1 MSQFIVIEGL
11 DGSGKSTQIQKLQ
24 DFFEQKG
31 IPSKFIHFPMLNQGI
46 YGDLIA
52 AFLRGD
58 FGTIEN
64 VHPQLVALLFAND
77 RKEHIHLIE
86 NWLREGYYVL
96 ADRYVYSNVAFQ
108 CAKLKHET
116 EAKALHHWILN
127 YEYQLLNLPKPD
139 ISVFLDV
146 PFEIIESNLKMHRT
160 GEDRDYLNGKKDIH
174 ENALDFQLEVYKQ
187 YKNLSQ
193 TQEDLIALDCS
204 DPNKGL
210 LSIEAVHQKIL
221 SFLKL

>member
-86 NWLREGYYVL
+86 NWLKEGYYVL

-108 CAKLKHET
+108 CAKLKDES
-116 EAKALHHWILN
+116 ESKALHQWILN
-127 YEYQLLNLPKPD
+127 YEYQILNLPKPD

-193 TQEDLIALDCS
+193 TEADLIALDCS
-204 DPNKGL
+204 GPNNGL
-210 LSIEAVHQKIL
+210 LSIEDVHQKIL

>member
-1 MSQFIVIEGL
+1 
-11 DGSGKSTQIQKLQ
+11 
-24 DFFEQKG
+24 
-31 IPSKFIHFPMLNQGI
+31 MLNQGI

-58 FGTIEN
+58 FGSIEN

-86 NWLREGYYVL
+86 NWLKEGYYVL

-108 CAKLKHET
+108 CAKLKDES
-116 EAKALHHWILN
+116 ESKALHQWILN
-127 YEYQLLNLPKPD
+127 YEYHILNLPKPD

-193 TQEDLIALDCS
+193 SEEDLIALDCS
-204 DPNKGL
+204 DPNNGL
-210 LSIEAVHQKIL
+210 LSIEAVHQKIR
-221 SFLKL
+221 SYLKL

>member
-86 NWLREGYYVL
+86 NWLKEGYYVL

-108 CAKLKHET
+108 CAKLKDES
-116 EAKALHHWILN
+116 ESKALHQWILN
-127 YEYQLLNLPKPD
+127 YEYHILNLPKPD

-193 TQEDLIALDCS
+193 TEEDLIALDCS

-210 LSIEAVHQKIL
+210 LSIEDVHQKIR

>member
-58 FGTIEN
+58 FGSIEN

-86 NWLREGYYVL
+86 NWLKEGYYVL

-108 CAKLKHET
+108 CAKLKDES
-116 EAKALHHWILN
+116 ESKALHQWILN
-127 YEYQLLNLPKPD
+127 YEYQILNLPKPD

-193 TQEDLIALDCS
+193 TEADLIALDCS
-204 DPNKGL
+204 GPYNGL
-210 LSIEAVHQKIL
+210 LSIEDVHQKIL

>member
-58 FGTIEN
+58 FGSIEN

-86 NWLREGYYVL
+86 NWLKEGYYVL

-108 CAKLKHET
+108 CAKLKDKSES
-116 EAKALHHWILN
+116 KALHQWILN
-127 YEYQLLNLPKPD
+127 YEYHILNLPKPD

-193 TQEDLIALDCS
+193 TEADLIALDCS
-204 DPNKGL
+204 GPYNGL
-210 LSIEAVHQKIL
+210 LSIEDVHQKIL